1 MLSNVYI
8 YIKKLGRLEP
18 TVNYSRSTLRTKR
31 LWVTDDSYEL
41 ILRNCNITFRNDKFK
56 CIMLNSSRFSGT

>member
-41 ILRNCNITFRNDKFK
+41 ILRNCNIAFRNDKFK